1 MRFIVEIGWTSFA
14 TGAEVGIMAYSTLIA
29 VSNNIRGLVAAERSV
44 AVDAIVASLA
54 KLSSTGIADWFVNGD
69 KAMAGVDEAGIDNAC
84 RAIVP
89 VGTVEAL
96 VTDTK
101 DVLLA
106 LVWHSQRDQAFAY
119 LVTTITDGVVARVA
133 AWLEKS
139 LGKRIQ
145 GHIFNSRSKGMLW
158 VVAML
163 KTHVTRNAEIKI
175 ITGSASDK
183 AFLGKLCET

>member
-14 TGAEVGIMAYSTLIA
+14 TGAEVGIMAYGTLIS
-29 VSNNIRGLVAAERSV
+29 VSNNIRGLVAAERPI

-69 KAMAGVDEAGIDNAC
+69 KAMAGVDEAGIDNAG

-89 VGTVEAL
+89 VGAVEAL

-101 DVLLA
+101 DVL
-106 LVWHSQRDQAFAY
+106 
-119 LVTTITDGVVARVA
+119 VTTITDGMVARVA

-183 AFLGKLCET
+183 AFLGKLLNA